1 MFLIRAARSYFKYR
15 NLTKTNGKCRSI
27 LQALSSMQCIKATEL
42 RIWIAHQRKAKE
54 YFHYSDLSNLDFVQ
68 LKRGS
73 QLLMSPSHQPHLFR
87 SDVLPFPQ
95 APRPGAH
102 WEQV

>member
-1 MFLIRAARSYFKYR
+1 MWKHPAGIVKYAV
-15 NLTKTNGKCRSI
+15 C
-27 LQALSSMQCIKATEL
+27 KASEL

-54 YFHYSDLSNLDFVQ
+54 NFHYSDLSNLDFVQ

-73 QLLMSPSHQPHLFR
+73 QLLMSPNHQPR
-87 SDVLPFPQ
+87 SGVLPFPQ
-95 APRPGAH
+95 VPRPEAH